1 MGLLVLP
8 DPDRVETPVFEPGQR
23 VRANLAGMMVGSVTF
38 HSAVTDAIG
47 TIVKQTSP
55 DPPKYLIELMF
66 SIKGINKVEVP
77 EERLKP
83 M

>member
-1 MGLLVLP
+1 M
-8 DPDRVETPVFEPGQR
+8 FEPGQR
-23 VRANLAGMMVGSVTF
+23 VKATLAGMMVGSVTF
-38 HSAVTDAIG
+38 HAAVTDAIG

-55 DPPKYLIELMF
+55 DPPKYLINLMF
-66 SIKGINKVEVP
+66 SIKGINKVEVS